1 MSQYGTTSRET
12 PNQGVPVWRFNNE
25 TYEVS
30 RNIERNLMKRIY
42 LTTALALL
50 SSAAYAESN
59 VNELRSDA
67 SAPTFSH
74 SAVNPSQPVAQRHC
88 WLFQTGVCAYN
99 GAHGDSRGERS
110 GVSASAPSHEA
121 PSGSLA

>member
-59 VNELRSDA
+59 VNELRSA
-67 SAPTFSH
+67 CFSAHFQRTRRSIRRSLWH
-74 SAVNPSQPVAQRHC
+74 SVIAGCFKRACARTTVHMMTTAANVPV
-88 WLFQTGVCAYN
+88 
-99 GAHGDSRGERS
+99 
-110 GVSASAPSHEA
+110 
-121 PSGSLA
+121 